1 MEYRIKFNGVT
12 TLSEARYAAAAGAFW
27 IGFPMDGSLPA
38 ARVQEIA
45 GWLQGPELVAEYKAW
60 PDGAARLDHYQILGL
75 DWMEGWLSGSSMEEI
90 PGQLILLV
98 DAQTDLEAAPESAVL
113 HALNPEI
120 WLQRRAERP
129 EQHWMVNLSAANPAE
144 LTWLDAAQPYAYSL
158 DAIGEDQTG
167 LRDFSAWDDW
177 LEALENL

>member
-1 MEYRIKFNGVT
+1 
-12 TLSEARYAAAAGAFW
+12 
-27 IGFPMDGSLPA
+27 
-38 ARVQEIA
+38 
-45 GWLQGPELVAEYKAW
+45 
-60 PDGAARLDHYQILGL
+60 
-75 DWMEGWLSGSSMEEI
+75 MEEI